1 VEFFFV
7 FYFYLFFG
15 IITID
20 KNIYAKLTYKNMS
33 TVNDILIFGMQGAGK
48 GTQGEIIAKKLNLE
62 IFETGGALR
71 KIRAENSDLGRMVK
85 DIMDRGDL
93 VTNEIVMNIVE
104 DFLEKNEGKRI
115 LFDGIPRM
123 MEQKITFDTLLEKH
137 GRTLQGI
144 FLTLDEPEA
153 ISRML
158 ERGRKDDTEE
168 VIRRRLDN
176 YAAETLPVIQEY
188 ISAGIITEVNGKGEI
203 NTIAKNIEKILS

>member
-1 VEFFFV
+1 
-7 FYFYLFFG
+7 
-15 IITID
+15 
-20 KNIYAKLTYKNMS
+20 MS
-33 TVNDILIFGMQGAGK
+33 TNEQLNDILIFGMQGAGK
-48 GTQGEIIAKKLNLE
+48 GTQGEILAKKLDLV

-71 KIRAENSDLGRMVK
+71 KIREEDSELGRTVK

-93 VTNEIVMNIVE
+93 VTNEIVMNIIE
-104 DFLEKNEGKRI
+104 DFLGKNEGERI

-123 MEQKITFDTLLEKH
+123 MEQKITFDALLEKY

-176 YAAETLPVIQEY
+176 YNAETLPVIQKY
-188 ISAGIITEVNGKGEI
+188 IEAGIITEIDGKGDIDEI
-203 NTIAKNIEKILS
+203 AENIAKALV

>member
-1 VEFFFV
+1 
-7 FYFYLFFG
+7 
-15 IITID
+15 
-20 KNIYAKLTYKNMS
+20 MS
-33 TVNDILIFGMQGAGK
+33 TNNAINDILIFGMQGAGK
-48 GTQGEIIAKKLNLE
+48 GTQGEILAKKFDLV

-71 KIRAENSDLGRMVK
+71 KIREENSELGKTVK
-85 DIMDRGDL
+85 NIMDKGDL
-93 VTNEIVMNIVE
+93 VTNEIVMNIIE

-176 YAAETLPVIQEY
+176 YNTETLPVIQAY
-188 ISAGIITEVNGKGEI
+188 IKAGIITEIEGKGDI
-203 NTIAKNIEKILS
+203 DTIAKNIEKALI

>member
-1 VEFFFV
+1 
-7 FYFYLFFG
+7 
-15 IITID
+15 
-20 KNIYAKLTYKNMS
+20 MS
-33 TVNDILIFGMQGAGK
+33 HVNDILIFGMQGAGK
-48 GTQGEIIAKKLNLE
+48 GTQGELLAKKFDLV

-71 KIRAENSDLGRMVK
+71 KIREEDSDLGRTVK

-123 MEQKITFDTLLEKH
+123 MEQKITFDALLKKH

-144 FLTLDEPEA
+144 FLTLNEEEA
-153 ISRML
+153 ITRML

-176 YAAETLPVIQEY
+176 YSNETLPVIQEY
-188 ISAGIITEVNGKGEI
+188 ISAGIITEIDGIGEI
-203 NTIAKNIEKILS
+203 DEIAEKIEQVL

>member
-1 VEFFFV
+1 
-7 FYFYLFFG
+7 
-15 IITID
+15 
-20 KNIYAKLTYKNMS
+20 MS
-33 TVNDILIFGMQGAGK
+33 TNTTVKDILIFGMQGAGK
-48 GTQGEIIAKKLNLE
+48 GTQGEILAKKLDLV

-71 KIRAENSDLGRMVK
+71 KIREEDSEVGKTVK
-85 DIMDRGDL
+85 NIMDKGDL
-93 VTNEIVMNIVE
+93 VTNEIVMNIIE

-123 MEQKITFDTLLEKH
+123 MEQKITFDALLKKH
-137 GRTLQGI
+137 GRTLEGI

-176 YAAETLPVIQEY
+176 YNTETLPVIQEY
-188 ISAGIITEVNGKGEI
+188 ISEGIITEINGKGEI
-203 NTIAKNIEKILS
+203 EEIAKNIENALN

>member
-1 VEFFFV
+1 
-7 FYFYLFFG
+7 
-15 IITID
+15 
-20 KNIYAKLTYKNMS
+20 MS
-33 TVNDILIFGMQGAGK
+33 TNNSVNDILIFGMQGAGK
-48 GTQGEIIAKKLNLE
+48 GTQGEILAKKFNLV

-71 KIRAENSDLGRMVK
+71 KIREENSELGKTVK
-85 DIMDRGDL
+85 NIMDKGDL

-123 MEQKITFDTLLEKH
+123 MEQKITFDALLAKH
-137 GRTLQGI
+137 KRTLQGI

-176 YAAETLPVIQEY
+176 YNAETLPVIQKY
-188 ISAGIITEVNGKGEI
+188 ISAGIIAEINGKGDIDVIAEK
-203 NTIAKNIEKILS
+203 IAKTLS